1 MPRTDKMELVYR
13 AMFEPEAEQA
23 LSESDRRLVSR
34 VKYGY
39 TVWLEHPTYT
49 DTQMRDLLMT
59 QFKVEKYLAMQDM
72 TLIRLLLGNVKNAS
86 KEFFR
91 YKVNYI
97 LDQATNAAMAG
108 DHAKAKSLTKI
119 AEVFARNNRTEDNDG
134 ELLPWDKIVPKDWS
148 LSVDPEVAGVKLQPG
163 AVEAARR
170 LRRQLLEEET
180 KEVSYEDVGAG
191 K

>member
-170 LRRQLLEEET
+170 LRRQLLDEAQ
-180 KEVSYEDVGAG
+180 EVSYEDVGG
-191 K
+191 KG

>member
-1 MPRTDKMELVYR
+1 
-13 AMFEPEAEQA
+13 
-23 LSESDRRLVSR
+23 
-34 VKYGY
+34 
-39 TVWLEHPTYT
+39 
-49 DTQMRDLLMT
+49 
-59 QFKVEKYLAMQDM
+59 
-72 TLIRLLLGNVKNAS
+72 
-86 KEFFR
+86 
-91 YKVNYI
+91 
-97 LDQATNAAMAG
+97 MAG

-180 KEVSYEDVGAG
+180 KEVSYEDVGER

>member
-59 QFKVEKYLAMQDM
+59 QFN
-72 TLIRLLLGNVKNAS
+72 TGR
-86 KEFFR
+86 
-91 YKVNYI
+91 
-97 LDQATNAAMAG
+97 
-108 DHAKAKSLTKI
+108 
-119 AEVFARNNRTEDNDG
+119 AER
-134 ELLPWDKIVPKDWS
+134 
-148 LSVDPEVAGVKLQPG
+148 
-163 AVEAARR
+163 
-170 LRRQLLEEET
+170 
-180 KEVSYEDVGAG
+180 
-191 K
+191 